1 MIIMDN
7 KIPYEKILIV
17 IAIILCAFII
27 GYNAFFVPKINIPA
41 VVYVDNSN
49 KNESENYDLEESG
62 DKSSVNINTASA
74 DEIEKALDGVGP
86 TIAQRIVDYRENVSE
101 FKSKQDIKNVKV
113 IFEDFFLIKKNSN
126 KNISKALIRNIIKA
140 FELKFLS

>member
-7 KIPYEKILIV
+7 KIPYEKMLIV

-49 KNESENYDLEESG
+49 KNESENYNLEESG

-74 DEIEKALDGVGP
+74 DEIEKALDGIGP
-86 TIAQRIVDYRENVSE
+86 SIAQRIVEYRENVSE
-101 FKSKQDIKNVKV
+101 FKCKQDIKNVKG
-113 IFEDFFLIKKNSN
+113 IGDKLYKKIEN
-126 KNISKALIRNIIKA
+126 NITV
-140 FELKFLS
+140 

>member
-1 MIIMDN
+1 MIKEYGWMIIMDN
-7 KIPYEKILIV
+7 KIPYEKMLIV

-49 KNESENYDLEESG
+49 KNESENYNLEESG

-86 TIAQRIVDYRENVSE
+86 SIAQRIVDYRENVSE
-101 FKSKQDIKNVKV
+101 FKSKQDIKNVKG
-113 IFEDFFLIKKNSN
+113 IGDKLYKKIEN
-126 KNISKALIRNIIKA
+126 NITV
-140 FELKFLS
+140 

>member
-86 TIAQRIVDYRENVSE
+86 SIAQRIVDYRENVSE
-101 FKSKQDIKNVKV
+101 FKSKQDIKNVKGV
-113 IFEDFFLIKKNSN
+113 GDKLYKKIEN
-126 KNISKALIRNIIKA
+126 NITV
-140 FELKFLS
+140 